1 MRRTIFVAPVLTLAL
16 VVCLAGPAAAA
27 PKDLRINSASCSGV
41 RVSGS
46 GLPASEQLFLL
57 VRNLATGAVVGGQP
71 TPVMTTSSGTVSAR
85 LAKSLQGVAT
95 VDVSIWTKKGET
107 LTMAAR
113 DTAPTGCAASATKG
127 SLAVTGPATGN
138 RELGLGLLLL
148 LAGLVAVWWG
158 RYRPRH
164 ARAS

>member
-1 MRRTIFVAPVLTLAL
+1 MRRTILVAPVLSLAL
-16 VVCLAGPAAAA
+16 AVCLAGPAAAV
-27 PKDLRINSASCSGV
+27 PKDLRVTSATCSGV
-41 RVSGS
+41 RVTGE

-57 VRNLATGAVVGGQP
+57 VRNLANGDVVGGQP
-71 TPVMTTSSGTVSAR
+71 TPVMTTASGTVSAN
-85 LAKSLQGVAT
+85 LTKNLKGVAT

-113 DTAPTGCAASATKG
+113 DTAQTGCASAAAKG
-127 SLAVTGPATGN
+127 SLAVTGPASGD

-148 LAGLVAVWWG
+148 VAGAAVVWWS

-164 ARAS
+164 ARS